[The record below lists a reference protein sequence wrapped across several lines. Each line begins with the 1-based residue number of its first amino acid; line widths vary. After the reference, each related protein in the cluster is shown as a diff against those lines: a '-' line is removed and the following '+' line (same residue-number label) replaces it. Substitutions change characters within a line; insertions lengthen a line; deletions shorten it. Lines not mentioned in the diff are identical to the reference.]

1 MSLKMWK
8 ITVLNLRTVILSGL
22 VKIVHRGH
30 VWRIWNRPRSLWVA
44 VSPTQA
50 TRMLSNLFLA
60 ALVTGVMRFPIS
72 LKVAKIILLGD
83 TNSLR
88 GRYKRLRSRFFTFR
102 PGCDPGWSEN
112 QPNINEISYDMTG
125 NERNPLTFWK
135 FSILVD
141 RFSNH
146 NFCAK
151 WFPISSKVVQTT
163 RLDDANSIQNDAER
177 LRSRFFTYPPRVGPQ
192 KVGNLISEIRIFRI
206 FSGWNIVLYYS

>member
-1 MSLKMWK
+1 MSLKMRK
-8 ITVLNLRTVILSGL
+8 ITFLNLRTVILSGL

-60 ALVTGVMRFPIS
+60 ALVTDVMRFPIS
-72 LKVAKIILLGD
+72 LKVVKSILLGD

-112 QPNINEISYDMTG
+112 QPNINEISYDNYDRKWRKSTEILKILDFG
-125 NERNPLTFWK
+125 G
-135 FSILVD
+135 SI
-141 RFSNH
+141 FES
-146 NFCAK
+146 
-151 WFPISSKVVQTT
+151 
-163 RLDDANSIQNDAER
+163 
-177 LRSRFFTYPPRVGPQ
+177 
-192 KVGNLISEIRIFRI
+192 
-206 FSGWNIVLYYS
+206 